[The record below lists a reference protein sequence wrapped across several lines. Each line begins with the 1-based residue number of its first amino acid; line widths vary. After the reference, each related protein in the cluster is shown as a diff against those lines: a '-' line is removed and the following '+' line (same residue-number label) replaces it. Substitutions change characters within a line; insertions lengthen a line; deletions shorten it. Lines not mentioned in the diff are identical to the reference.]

1 MTSREVLDTDT
12 LSAIVKPIRPARL
25 QREVAGRNAF
35 WTTAANMAEIWH
47 GLQRDPGSGRLFAEY
62 QLRVFPL
69 LTVLPFDD
77 ACAELYGRVRADL
90 ERTGE
95 PLGTIDLFVAAV
107 CLCHDAV
114 LVTGNV
120 RHFERIPGLRVEN
133 WLADE

>member
-35 WTTAANMAEIWH
+35 WTTAANMAEIRH